1 MGKNRGVDAVSNI
14 AQGGA
19 NISAD
24 LDAAR
29 SAAPLN
35 IFTRAVVVEV
45 LSDISSFTVEK
56 FTEIEATIKNAKFLK
71 NAPRNSLIVREVT
84 AAADK
89 QSASG
94 MLCYPFFPPHMCFP
108 VKQGEQVWL
117 LFENPETNPELGY
130 WMCRVPEHDFVDDLN
145 YTHGDRRFELED
157 GDKSTS
163 EKASAA
169 EGQGQSTS
177 EKADKKKADK
187 QPAGPPFIPSF
198 PNGDPDD
205 ETAGSLSGEKP
216 YEEIFNNSQ
225 AGKSFIPEPVPRYTK
240 RPGDLVLQGSNNTLI
255 SLGQDRGYTL
265 ENRPDPLKSNASVP
279 LKDDGSVEDKDKIP
293 AFSGT
298 IDIVVG
304 RGRFYEDLN
313 PEADPEDTQPR
324 VIKNSREILES
335 DKNPAANSK
344 GSGEENRLI
353 DAAEGDPDLLRDSSR
368 IYVSMKTHGD
378 KNFSLTYPDI
388 PKVSD
393 AQNKGE
399 EVKPVPETEDEDGKP
414 YVVLKSDEIRIIA
427 RRDEEKEINGSIKI
441 IKEGEPDD
449 EGGKGRAV
457 IMIQPDGTIMID
469 GPKVV
474 IGSGIEKGNGEGNQV
489 ALGLGATEPVVLGE
503 ILKQKMEAYMDAVTA
518 AFMYAST
525 HIHPTGVGPSGPPT
539 GEQWSANKSKIDSTK
554 GELQEILS
562 KLAKTL

>member
-14 AQGGA
+14 AQGGS

-35 IFTRAVVVEV
+35 IFTRAVVVEI
-45 LSDISSFTVEK
+45 LSDISSFSVDK
-56 FTEIEATIKNAKFLK
+56 FSEIEGTIKNAKFLK

-130 WMCRVPEHDFVDDLN
+130 WMCRVPEHDFVDDVN

-163 EKASAA
+163 EKANAA
-169 EGQGQSTS
+169 EGQSTS
-177 EKADKKKADK
+177 EKADKKTADK
-187 QPAGPPFIPSF
+187 QPEGPPFIPSF

-205 ETAGSLSGEKP
+205 ESAGSLSGEKP
-216 YEEIFNNSQ
+216 YEEIFTNSV
-225 AGKSFIPEPVPRYTK
+225 AGKSFVAEPVPRYTK

-255 SLGQDRGYTL
+255 SLGQDRGYTKDT
-265 ENRPDPLKSNASVP
+265 RPDPLKSNASV
-279 LKDDGSVEDKDKIP
+279 LLADGENANEEDKIP
-293 AFSGT
+293 SFSGT

-304 RGRFYEDLN
+304 RGRFYEEPN
-313 PEADPEDTQPR
+313 PEVDPEDTQPR
-324 VIKNSREILES
+324 VITNSREVIET

-344 GSGEENRLI
+344 GSGEDNRLI
-353 DAAEGDPDLLRDSSR
+353 DAPEGDPDLLRDASR

-378 KNFSLTYPDI
+378 KNFSLEYPNI
-388 PKVSD
+388 PVVSD
-393 AQNKGE
+393 AENVGE
-399 EVKPVPETEDEDGKP
+399 EAKPVPENEGDEGKP
-414 YVVLKSDEIRIIA
+414 YIVLKSDEIRIIA

-441 IKEGEPDD
+441 VKEGDPDD
-449 EGGKGRAV
+449 EEGKGRAV

-518 AFMYAST
+518 AFLYAST
-525 HIHPTGVGPSGPPT
+525 HIHPTGTGPSGPPT